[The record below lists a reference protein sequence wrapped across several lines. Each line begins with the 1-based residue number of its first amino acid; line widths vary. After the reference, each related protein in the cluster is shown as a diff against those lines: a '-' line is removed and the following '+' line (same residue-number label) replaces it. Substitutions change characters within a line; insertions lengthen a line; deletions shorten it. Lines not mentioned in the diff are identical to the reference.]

1 MTKYTQEQKAAIVED
16 MLSKAMY
23 ELENAILEKFDD
35 VDFDATIDGAVYNK
49 AFNAIAKMYTLAI
62 K

>member
-1 MTKYTQEQKAAIVED
+1 MAKYTAEQKAEIIEQ
-16 MLSKAMY
+16 MMSKAMY
-23 ELENAILEKFDD
+23 DLENELIKKFDD

-49 AFNAIAKMYTLAI
+49 AFNAIVKMYATAV

>member
-1 MTKYTQEQKAAIVED
+1 MAKYTAEQKAEIVED

-23 ELENAILEKFDD
+23 DLENAILEKFDD

-49 AFNAIAKMYTLAI
+49 AFDAIVKMYATAI